1 VYLLDRLSKWWAIGS
16 LAHRA
21 PIVLIPNVF
30 DLRYTENAGGAFSLF
45 GSQPWLFL
53 TATVVVVT
61 VIVAASARLT
71 SRATA
76 FGLGAITGG
85 ALGNLTDRLVR
96 GPGASGKVVDFI
108 DLHHWPVF
116 NVADSA
122 IVIGVLLVLLVGLRR
137 GRPPVPGSPE

>member
-1 VYLLDRLSKWWAIGS
+1 MHALGCLRN
-16 LAHRA
+16 AHRA
-21 PIVLIPNVF
+21 PIVVIPHVL

-45 GSQPWLFL
+45 GSRPWLFL
-53 TATVVVVT
+53 TATVIVVL
-61 VIVAASARLT
+61 VIVATSLRLT

-122 IVIGVLLVLLVGLRR
+122 IVIGVLLVLLAGLRQ
-137 GRPPVPGSPE
+137 GGPAQAGSPE